1 MLTKIQVFCRIYVKS
16 YIYSLEVFI
25 YMKRDAHI
33 HSPFC
38 PHGTKDSFKL
48 YIEKAINNGFT
59 DISFTEHAPAPQ
71 GFMDTVPDQ
80 DSFLQPN
87 MLEPYILE
95 LQQLKKQYAHDIS
108 IKIGL
113 EVDFIEGFEKETTQ
127 LLNEI
132 GPTLDDSIL
141 SVHFLL
147 NEQKYSCIDFSPP
160 SFIHF
165 AQQFASIEDV
175 YSLYYKTVQDS
186 ISADL
191 GPYKPK
197 RIGHPTLIHK
207 FQHAHSV
214 IVDDYEM
221 ILKTL
226 ELMNLNQYELDVNSA
241 GLAKQFCLEPYP
253 PTRYILLAKEMG
265 IPLVFGS
272 DAHRA
277 EDLHQFYEDVYTQT
291 MRKASL

>member
-1 MLTKIQVFCRIYVKS
+1 MKQMNMLTKIEEFCRIYVKS
-16 YIYSLEVFI
+16 YIYTLEVFS

-33 HSPFC
+33 HSPYC
-38 PHGTKDSFKL
+38 PHGTKDSFEL
-48 YIEKAINNGFT
+48 YIEKAIKNGFT

-71 GFMDTVPDQ
+71 GFIDTVPDR
-80 DSFLQPN
+80 DSFLQPG

-95 LQQLKKQYAHDIS
+95 LQRLKKQYAADIS

-113 EVDFIEGFEKETTQ
+113 EVDFIEGYEKETTQ

-147 NEQKYSCIDFSPP
+147 NEKKYSCIDFSPQA
-160 SFIHF
+160 FKDF
-165 AQQFASIEDV
+165 AQQFDSIEEV
-175 YSLYYKTVQDS
+175 YSLYYKTVQNS
-186 ISADL
+186 ICSDL
-191 GPYKPK
+191 GQYKPK

-207 FQHAHSV
+207 FQLDHNV
-214 IVDDYEM
+214 IVDDHEM

-226 ELMNLNQYELDVNSA
+226 ELIKENQYELDVNSA
-241 GLAKQFCLEPYP
+241 GLAKPFCLEPYP
-253 PTRYILLAKEMG
+253 PHRYILLAKDLG
-265 IPLVFGS
+265 ISLVFGS

-277 EDLHQFYEDVYTQT
+277 EDLHQYYKDVYTQ
-291 MRKASL
+291 

>member
-1 MLTKIQVFCRIYVKS
+1 
-16 YIYSLEVFI
+16 
-25 YMKRDAHI
+25 MKRDAHI

-38 PHGTKDSFKL
+38 PHGTKDSFEL
-48 YIEKAINNGFT
+48 YIEKAILNGFT

-71 GFMDTVPDQ
+71 GFIDTVPTR
-80 DSFLQPN
+80 DSFLNPN
-87 MLEPYILE
+87 MLEPYIGE
-95 LQQLKKQYAHDIS
+95 LQQLKKQYANDIS

-147 NEQKYSCIDFSPP
+147 KDKKYSCIDFSPL
-160 SFIHF
+160 SFNSF
-165 AQQFASIEDV
+165 VQQFDSLENV
-175 YSLYYKTVQDS
+175 YSLYYRTVQNS
-186 ISADL
+186 ISSDL

-207 FQHAHSV
+207 FQHHHNV
-214 IVDDYEM
+214 IVDDHEM
-221 ILKTL
+221 IMKTL
-226 ELMNLNQYELDVNSA
+226 ELMKHNEYELDVNSA

-253 PTRYILLAKEMG
+253 PHRYIQLAKDLG

-277 EDLHQFYEDVYTQT
+277 EDLHQFYKDVY
-291 MRKASL
+291 SINVSS

>member
-1 MLTKIQVFCRIYVKS
+1 
-16 YIYSLEVFI
+16 
-25 YMKRDAHI
+25 MKQDAHI

-38 PHGTKDSFKL
+38 PHGTQDSFEL
-48 YIEKAINNGFT
+48 YIEKAIENGFT

-71 GFMDTVPDQ
+71 GFIDTVPDR

-87 MLEPYILE
+87 KLEPYIFE
-95 LQQLKKQYAHDIS
+95 LQQLKKQYANDIS

-113 EVDFIEGFEKETTQ
+113 EVDFIEGYEKETTQ

-147 NEQKYSCIDFSPP
+147 KEKKYSCIDFSAQN
-160 SFIHF
+160 FKDF
-165 AQQFASIEDV
+165 AQQFNSIKEV
-175 YSLYYKTVQDS
+175 YSLYYKTVQNS

-191 GPYKPK
+191 GLFKPK

-207 FQHAHSV
+207 FQHDHHA
-214 IVDDYEM
+214 IIDDHEM
-221 ILKTL
+221 IMKTL
-226 ELMNLNQYELDVNSA
+226 ELIKDNQYELDVNSA

-253 PTRYILLAKEMG
+253 PTRYILVAKDLG

-272 DAHRA
+272 DAHRV
-277 EDLHQFYEDVYTQT
+277 EDLHQFYKDVYTQ
-291 MRKASL
+291 